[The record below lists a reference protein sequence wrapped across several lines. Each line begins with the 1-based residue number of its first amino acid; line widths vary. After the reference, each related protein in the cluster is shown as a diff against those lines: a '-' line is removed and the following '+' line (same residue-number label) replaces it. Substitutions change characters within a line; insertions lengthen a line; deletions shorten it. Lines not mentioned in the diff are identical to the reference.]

1 MVGQGVIN
9 QEIIV
14 SDHRPGESVYRDLT
28 KHHSRMGK
36 RKRNKIRSGQ
46 YKSLLS
52 DFKKH
57 ISILGYSKN
66 GQDIKTANVT
76 EFLQWL
82 ECQGHCQIEKITS
95 VDIVHHYEYLKQ
107 RPHKTRAG
115 VLSLKTITHHIRSI
129 RQFFAFL
136 QESGQIVTNPMSTLK
151 FHYPQE
157 TPGQR
162 TVLTQAEIREL
173 YQSCETL
180 QEKAILSLGYGCG
193 LRAMELVAVNMED
206 LFLRENHLIVP
217 KGKGNKKRIVPLS
230 PGVRNDLED
239 YIENER
245 DLYLAGE
252 AEPALLLNIKG
263 NRLRK
268 YTCRKIL
275 TKLIERTRN
284 QSIIEKQISI
294 HNLRHS
300 IATHLLEQGVAVE
313 QVRNFLGHA
322 HLETTEIYTRINHE
336 QLKTLL

>member
-1 MVGQGVIN
+1 
-9 QEIIV
+9 
-14 SDHRPGESVYRDLT
+14 
-28 KHHSRMGK
+28 MGK
-36 RKRNKIRSGQ
+36 HKKGQ
-46 YKSLLS
+46 PKTADYKSLLN

-66 GQDIKTANVT
+66 GQDVKAANIS

-82 ECQGHCQIEKITS
+82 EQEGQHQIKQVTPQQITA
-95 VDIVHHYEYLKQ
+95 HYEYLKQ
-107 RPHKTRAG
+107 RPHKTQAG

-162 TVLTQAEIREL
+162 TVLTQAEIRQL
-173 YQSCETL
+173 YQATETL

-217 KGKGNKKRIVPLS
+217 KGKGNKKRVVPLS

-245 DLYLAGE
+245 DLYLSNE

-263 NRLRK
+263 SRLRK

-275 TKLIERTRN
+275 TKLIERTGN
-284 QSIIEKQISI
+284 KAIIEKAISI

-300 IATHLLEQGVAVE
+300 IATHLLEQGAAVE

-322 HLETTEIYTRINHE
+322 HLETTEIYTRINQN
-336 QLKTLL
+336 QLKELLS